1 MDAIEWRNF
10 NEEKKWNVINLGLF
24 KILDFS
30 PTAEPVKKSSKS
42 LIGVTGSVNII
53 SWLLAMLSD
62 GKIEWQSFDF
72 NRKME
77 IDFALYSLKDLF
89 HGFHANP

>member
-1 MDAIEWRNF
+1 
-10 NEEKKWNVINLGLF
+10 
-24 KILDFS
+24 
-30 PTAEPVKKSSKS
+30 
-42 LIGVTGSVNII
+42 
-53 SWLLAMLSD
+53 MLSD